1 MVFGIWRRLEVELVV
16 QLGLPAELFDVLEQ
30 SSVEQ
35 ALRTNVD
42 SAAPLACRGLDERNT
57 DTMASDT
64 LSSQLLLGISHLRR
78 IQPK

>member
-42 SAAPLACRGLDERNT
+42 SAAPLAC
-57 DTMASDT
+57 
-64 LSSQLLLGISHLRR
+64 
-78 IQPK
+78 